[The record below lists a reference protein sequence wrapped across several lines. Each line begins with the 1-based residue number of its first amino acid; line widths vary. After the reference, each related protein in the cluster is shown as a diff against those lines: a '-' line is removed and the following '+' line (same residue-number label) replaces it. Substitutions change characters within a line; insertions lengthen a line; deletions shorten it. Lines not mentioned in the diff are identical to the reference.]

1 MRSTLILAVL
11 AGVCVAVQTSLTGA
25 AQRTLGPL
33 VLVAISG
40 LTTGVFALLMSLVVA
55 KPEFTGR
62 AVGYAVTSGILGAV
76 IVGSIAVAAGQAG
89 VARALSLVITAQ
101 LIAGLVLDAL
111 GVFGAGAD
119 FSILKALGVLLIIAG
134 GVLVVSFRVFQLVS
148 TAPLAPCQHASGLSK
163 ALAFSLSPKFCAK
176 RAGSHSGGRQHNA
189 GDLS

>member
-1 MRSTLILAVL
+1 MIQEKNNQLYTHLPYRRNGRHPRIILQASRAGPCVETTNFRRVPVKSTLILAVL

-89 VARALSLVITAQ
+89 VARALSLVIAAQ

-134 GVLVVSFRVFQLVS
+134 GVLVVSF
-148 TAPLAPCQHASGLSK
+148 
-163 ALAFSLSPKFCAK
+163 
-176 RAGSHSGGRQHNA
+176 
-189 GDLS
+189 